1 MKNWNSSVNQEIK
14 GAFVGREVIHSAN
27 EMIYNLQN
35 QEAFRDEIWELFY
48 STPDWGNMKEY
59 FIGNLEEDEEKEICE
74 YFNVESITEIGEQ
87 ELCEYA
93 DVDYDY
99 YEPYE
104 FWIVTDWLGDKL
116 KENGQIVQEFM
127 GFTIWGR
134 LTTGQAILL
143 DSVIS
148 KICEDLDLLKDGEN

>member
-1 MKNWNSSVNQEIK
+1 MKNWNSSINQEIK
-14 GAFVGREVIHSAN
+14 GAFVGREVIHSASGMMYELN
-27 EMIYNLQN
+27 NTD
-35 QEAFRDEIWELFY
+35 AFRDEICELFY
-48 STPDWGNMKEY
+48 STPNYEQTKENY
-59 FIGNLEEDEEKEICE
+59 IYDLVYEEILVLLEE
-74 YFNVESITEIGEQ
+74 FGVESLDDIDAE
-87 ELCEYA
+87 ELCDKYSL
-93 DVDYDY
+93 DYDY

-116 KENGQIVQEFM
+116 KEKGEIVQEFM

-148 KICEDLDLLKDGEN
+148 KICEDLDLLKDDEN